1 MSGTKGSKIVKAV
14 GFLAFVGILIAVG
27 RLIFKGIRK
36 SEENIGDDAHAEKET
51 HGV

>member
-1 MSGTKGSKIVKAV
+1 MSSTKGSKIVKAV
-14 GFLAFVGILIAVG
+14 GFLAFVGIVIALG

-36 SEENIGDDAHAEKET
+36 AKEDVGDDAHAEEET